1 MVIEKIQNG
10 LVRFDKS
17 NSFVRLHIHM
27 RKIGASIMRQKHRQK
42 ISQNKIG
49 NDVAGRYSQSRSRS
63 WLKRIT
69 AMYSRLRYKII
80 NIVYLRICGD
90 RRREGEIGLR
100 KECDVSRDS
109 TRLRKSHIR
118 ATRDGVKDGVTE

>member
-1 MVIEKIQNG
+1 MQRASQSATFVK
-10 LVRFDKS
+10 RF
-17 NSFVRLHIHM
+17 FFFFR
-27 RKIGASIMRQKHRQK
+27 IGASIMRQKHRQK